1 MSGQYND
8 VRGDFVYKLPRD
20 QRTPAIT
27 RTRTGIL
34 LSFLPLNQRTVLYL
48 FYFFDHTGLQTRYRM
63 SLLMRIVSL
72 KRMSTPAA
80 AYPRMPADGRRK
92 ILTLDDRVDV
102 LKRIDNG

>member
-1 MSGQYND
+1 MYGVILCTNNP
-8 VRGDFVYKLPRD
+8 VINGHLL
-20 QRTPAIT
+20 T
-27 RTRTGIL
+27 RTRTGIS

-48 FYFFDHTGLQTRYRM
+48 FDHTGLQTRYRM
-63 SLLMRIVSL
+63 SLIMRLIVSL